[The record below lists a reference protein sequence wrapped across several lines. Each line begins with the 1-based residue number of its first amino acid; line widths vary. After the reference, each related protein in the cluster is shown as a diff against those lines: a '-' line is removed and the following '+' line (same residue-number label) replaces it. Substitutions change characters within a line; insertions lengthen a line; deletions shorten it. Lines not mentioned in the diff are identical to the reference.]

1 MELFDGI
8 TRLTERQ
15 KEILRLLFNGHD
27 AKSAACEL
35 GISIH
40 TVNEHL
46 SEARKNLGVSSSR
59 TAARLFARS
68 EAIPPRIGGHDSL
81 GVAALPDDKP
91 NTGSTGARKRF
102 VLAGGI
108 VMVIFAAA
116 ITGFLFGHAG
126 TVAEVAKT
134 PPRVVS
140 TSPADGSTMAPGP
153 FNLTVRF
160 DRPMQDRSYSFVQV
174 SADTFPDCSPK
185 AQLSADGRAY
195 TMKCTAPAGR
205 SYEVWFNR
213 PPYMNFRSR
222 DGQSAQ
228 PHRIR
233 FRTKSR

>member
-1 MELFDGI
+1 MELSDSI

-27 AKSAACEL
+27 AKSAASEL
-35 GISIH
+35 GISVH

-46 SEARKNLGVSSSR
+46 SEARKHLGVSSSR
-59 TAARLFARS
+59 SAARLLAQS
-68 EAIPPRIGGHDSL
+68 EASPPRNEGPDRL
-81 GVAALPDDKP
+81 GVAVLPDDKP
-91 NTGSTGARKRF
+91 DAGSTGARKRF
-102 VLAGGI
+102 VLAGGF
-108 VMVIFAAA
+108 VMVLFSAA
-116 ITGFLFGHAG
+116 IIGFLFGHAG
-126 TVAEVAKT
+126 NSDEVAKA

-140 TSPADGSTMAPGP
+140 TSPADGSTIAPGP

-174 SADTFPDCSPK
+174 SADTFPDCSPN
-185 AQLSADGRAY
+185 AQISADGRAY

-205 SYEVWFNR
+205 NYEVWFNR

-222 DGQSAQ
+222 DGLSAQ

-233 FRTKSR
+233 FKTKSR